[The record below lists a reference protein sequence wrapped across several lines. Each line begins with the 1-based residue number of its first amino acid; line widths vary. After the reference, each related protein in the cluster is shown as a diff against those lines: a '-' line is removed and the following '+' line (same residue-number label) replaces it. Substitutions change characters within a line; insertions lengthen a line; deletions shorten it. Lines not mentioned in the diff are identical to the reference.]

1 MLQTHVID
9 YLKNKNWTKLQ
20 EWLGD
25 FNIMDLQSYMLMNKP
40 EESKVTSFEMILCL
54 LFTEYYKG
62 L

>member
-1 MLQTHVID
+1 MQQTHVID